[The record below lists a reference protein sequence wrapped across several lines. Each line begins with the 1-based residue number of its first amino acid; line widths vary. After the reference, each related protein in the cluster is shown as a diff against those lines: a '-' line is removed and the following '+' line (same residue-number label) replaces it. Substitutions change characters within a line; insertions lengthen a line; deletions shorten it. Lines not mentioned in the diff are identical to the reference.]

1 MIRACCY
8 GNCALLTLLLY
19 ELFKKKKNP
28 INCDVGSYLSYCIVI
43 KILSTCILVERE
55 TLKKISSVKS
65 GE

>member
-1 MIRACCY
+1 MATVPCSPYCCMSY
-8 GNCALLTLLLY
+8 L
-19 ELFKKKKNP
+19 KKKKNP

>member
-19 ELFKKKKNP
+19 ELFKKEIP

-43 KILSTCILVERE
+43 KILSNCILVERE
-55 TLKKISSVKS
+55 TFKKKS
-65 GE
+65 LV